1 MKKKILISGASFAGL
16 TTAWW
21 MNKLGYQ
28 VTVVEISEH
37 LKMGGSPVN
46 IKDATIDIVQQ
57 MGLFDKIKAN
67 RISMELHEFK
77 NADDETTCAGVMTPA
92 DDEFEI
98 ERDVLLHMLYDA
110 VKQDVTFVFNNR
122 ITSLCETAAG
132 MDVTLMD
139 GTQDTFELVLGCD
152 GVHSVVRKLW
162 FGPEAD
168 YAHFL
173 QKYFY
178 ITIVNKL
185 LIKENTFQ
193 MYGVPD
199 KGVMLNAYNQKTDI
213 VFSFHSD
220 EEILYD
226 YRDKAAQQQLILSQ
240 FAEVGWRVPELLK
253 EVEQATNFYF
263 DKFCQI
269 RMPSW
274 SKGRVALV
282 GDAGYCASPAAGM
295 GGSLAII
302 GAGALADAFA
312 QYPGDHV
319 SAFAAYETSLRPFI
333 NEVQAGAVEMLAH
346 LIPRTAAEIEQRNQV
361 GFNF

>member
-37 LKMGGSPVN
+37 LKKGGSPVN
-46 IKDATIDIVQQ
+46 IKDATIDIVKQ
-57 MGLFDKIKAN
+57 MGLFEQIKAN
-67 RISMELHEFK
+67 RICMELNEFK
-77 NADDETTCAGVMTPA
+77 NADDVTVSAGVMTPA

-98 ERDVLLHMLYDA
+98 ERDVLLQLLFDA
-110 VKQDVTFVFNNR
+110 VKQDITFIFSNS
-122 ITSLCETAAG
+122 ITALCETASN
-132 MDVTLMD
+132 MEVTFKD
-139 GTQDTFELVLGCD
+139 GSQDTFELVLGCD

-162 FGPEAD
+162 FGSEAT

-185 LIKENTFQ
+185 LIRENTFQ
-193 MYGVPD
+193 MYGEPD
-199 KGVMLNAYNQKTDI
+199 KAVMLNAYNQKTDI
-213 VFSFHSD
+213 VFSFHAD
-220 EEILYD
+220 EEIPYD
-226 YRDKAAQQQLILSQ
+226 HRDKEAQKQLIQSQ
-240 FAEVGWRVPELLK
+240 FAGLGWRIPAFLE
-253 EVEQATNFYF
+253 EVQQAGTFYF

-269 RMPSW
+269 RMPNW
-274 SKGRVALV
+274 SRGRVALV

-302 GAGALADAFA
+302 GAGALADALGKYD
-312 QYPGDHV
+312 YPV
-319 SAFAAYETSLRPFI
+319 AFDAYEKGLRPFI
-333 NEVQAGAVEMLAH
+333 DEVQAGAVQMLAH
-346 LIPRTAAEIEQRNQV
+346 LIPRTAEEIHQRNIV